1 MQNPDPEYDLHCVML
16 SILFVLICYM
26 YKTLPHSSMPTLAG
40 EGAPKGNEMLSNSV
54 RVSSEYQ

>member
-16 SILFVLICYM
+16 SILLICCM

-54 RVSSEYQ
+54 IVSSEYQ